1 MKINITIEGNP
12 FGNFRKHMNV
22 WFDSRTRN
30 VMVKVLSVAVLIFT
44 CFLACRALYF
54 YGYPFASLV
63 LSILCIGVVLY
74 KGIKGVTLSELTRYK
89 LLNVME
95 VVSLL
100 VACSFACAALYP
112 IYPEISMVIGFTVF
126 VAVVAHAYFKMV
138 SADKGAVSPT
148 EDKCTDTVSPEN
160 DKAWRDL

>member
-30 VMVKVLSVAVLIFT
+30 VMVKVLSVAV
-44 CFLACRALYF
+44 F

-100 VACSFACAALYP
+100 IACSFACAALYP

-138 SADKGAVSPT
+138 SADKGAVSPRT
-148 EDKCTDTVSPEN
+148 SRSALRMRV
-160 DKAWRDL
+160 